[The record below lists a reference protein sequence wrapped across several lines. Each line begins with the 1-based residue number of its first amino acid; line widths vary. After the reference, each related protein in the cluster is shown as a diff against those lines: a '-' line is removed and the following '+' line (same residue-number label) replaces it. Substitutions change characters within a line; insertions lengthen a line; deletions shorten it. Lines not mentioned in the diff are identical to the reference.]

1 MQSCVSWC
9 TCSAHPL
16 NTPET
21 VAWLHYLTAGIWLTP
36 ETVHEFESERVSKNS
51 DRSIDKVIF
60 IMNEVQL
67 IFLILC
73 IYIMIICCSFP
84 LLQDTHDFP
93 FEHRPNQNRVNE
105 VIAEIF

>member
-1 MQSCVSWC
+1 M
-9 TCSAHPL
+9 
-16 NTPET
+16 
-21 VAWLHYLTAGIWLTP
+21 
-36 ETVHEFESERVSKNS
+36 S

-84 LLQDTHDFP
+84 LLQDTHEFP
-93 FEHRPNQNRVNE
+93 LNTVQTKTASMR
-105 VIAEIF
+105 